1 MWHEVDHTDTITL
14 DPTHYDQEQINL
26 MEERLILLDNDDKN
40 IGEGS
45 KKDCKHSLTSLSLFL
60 AHSLTRSSLQAI

>member
-1 MWHEVDHTDTITL
+1 
-14 DPTHYDQEQINL
+14 

-45 KKDCKHSLTSLSLFL
+45 KKDCTLLSPL
-60 AHSLTRSSLQAI
+60 